1 MQVSTWTES
10 DWSAPPFDHFDKETF
25 KRYTLLKESAKSLK
39 GKKKSADCMK
49 DLACLAVKL
58 GAKSE
63 EVEYWLKRYADIMGV
78 SISYLHKYEVPFLAQ
93 ALDNAVLH
101 DNFRFMDVISRA
113 GGFGRIGDGMRDD
126 EHSFSVFVHIA
137 RSYGDKGLPAAK
149 ELLQDDNWWKMELH
163 VPMGGYTPL
172 MHAAKNNAKGL
183 VKLFLD
189 CGEKHANAAYIN
201 RLEESAL
208 LLAAEHEDQEC
219 AEMIKAHLLNNDD
232 ATKRARYELSKATE
246 RLDAATSAAMA
257 RFEATKQAALARKEE
272 ELKRKRMHAAG
283 ADDSAAAKKKPKTA
297 V

>member
-63 EVEYWLKRYADIMGV
+63 EVEYWLKRYADI
-78 SISYLHKYEVPFLAQ
+78 SESDISHLHKYEVPFLAQ

-101 DNFRFMDVISRA
+101 DNFRFMDVISKA

-149 ELLQDDNWWKMELH
+149 ELLQDGNWWKMDLH

-189 CGEKHANAAYIN
+189 CGEKDANAAYIN